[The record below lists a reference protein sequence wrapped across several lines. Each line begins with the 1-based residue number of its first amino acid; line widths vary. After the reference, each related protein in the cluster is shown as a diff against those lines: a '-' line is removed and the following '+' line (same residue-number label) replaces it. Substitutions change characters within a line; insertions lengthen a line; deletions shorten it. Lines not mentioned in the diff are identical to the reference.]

1 MAGREP
7 MLARNLMG
15 WLSALRYLRR
25 GNDPA
30 RRVRLVF
37 ILACQALTWTS
48 LALIAALILSWIF

>member
-1 MAGREP
+1 
-7 MLARNLMG
+7 MLARDIRSWPSG
-15 WLSALRYLRR
+15 LRYLRR

>member
-1 MAGREP
+1 
-7 MLARNLMG
+7 MLARDIRS
-15 WLSALRYLRR
+15 WPSALRYLRR